1 MAADFLAFN
10 ADDLISKDTKATVAK
25 SDSVVTIPAS
35 NYINDFFPEQIG
47 KSSEDNKWDLIED
60 NYIITNPNE
69 SLFNDS

>member
-10 ADDLISKDTKATVAK
+10 SDDLISKDTKAATAK
-25 SDSVVTIPAS
+25 SDSEVTMPAS
-35 NYINDFFPEQIG
+35 NYINALFPEHFD

-69 SLFNDS
+69 NLFNDS